1 MTACRHPQCSKR
13 KSSSGRRLSCACP
26 NPWIEHRSR
35 EAAKRRATGSPRL
48 TQAGHSAKYR
58 ASKARGLFD
67 VPTGLLTGPCKT
79 DTARLCSWAKARQ
92 AGWPAAALRTPEDEE
107 RGQRQLSR
115 LVSDDFSEAVGQAA
129 QASAVQ
135 ACIDRT
141 VLKSSITLHR
151 ILGRGR
157 FGRVWSAR
165 SATGAWLAL
174 KEVAIPGTDRRP
186 FEQEVHMQK
195 LFADRGCAL
204 AVRDAWIGQLG
215 NQFTGVLVMDP
226 IDATVDDLLTGPRR
240 AYDAALFGHLA
251 REVKRLVDLLAERRL
266 VHGDLHMGNVGVKRS
281 LSQGFPRILPI
292 DNGRS
297 LRMPVAGS
305 MPVAKERDLADLD
318 RFWVWR
324 YAMLFCTRFIPHLKR
339 AGFPPSDLLKRCCGT
354 AVPGQWEPTAATR
367 DKLRVWSGKLCE
379 LQSNVRKTNPQGP
392 VIKVRRRQP

>member
-1 MTACRHPQCSKR
+1 MTPCRHPRCSKR
-13 KSSSGRRLSCACP
+13 KSSGRRASCACP

-48 TQAGHSAKYR
+48 SQAGHSARYR

-79 DTARLCSWAKARQ
+79 DTARLCSWARARE
-92 AGWPAAALRTPEDEE
+92 AGWPAGALRTADDEE

-115 LVSDDFSEAVGQAA
+115 AVSGEFGEAVGRAA
-129 QASAVQ
+129 QGSVVQ
-135 ACIDRT
+135 ATIDRT
-141 VLKSSITLHR
+141 VLKSSITLHKV
-151 ILGRGR
+151 LGRGR
-157 FGRVWSAR
+157 FGTVWSAR
-165 SATGAWLAL
+165 TSAGAWLAL
-174 KEVAIPGTDRRP
+174 KEVLIPGTDRRP
-186 FEQEVHMQK
+186 FEQEVHMQR

-204 AVRDAWIGQLG
+204 AVRDAWVGQLG
-215 NQFTGVLVMDP
+215 RQFTGVLLMDP
-226 IDATVDDLLTGPRR
+226 IDATVDDLLTER
-240 AYDAALFGHLA
+240 AYNAALYGHLA
-251 REVKRLVDLLAERRL
+251 REVKQLVELLADRRL

-305 MPVAKERDLADLD
+305 MPPAKERDLADLD

-339 AGFPPSDLLKRCCGT
+339 AGFPPSDLLRRCCGT
-354 AVPGQWEPTAATR
+354 SVPGRWEPTAATR
-367 DKLRVWSGKLCE
+367 DKLRAWSGKLCQ
-379 LQSNVRKTNPQGP
+379 LQSNVRKTNPPGP
-392 VIKVRRRQP
+392 VIGVRRRQP